1 MNMSLK
7 DYFEMGKKSEIEYE
21 RKKRIRLGA
30 PKKPVKPSP
39 VSPAGIVMGLGV
51 LYQIVLPHCGMLLR
65 FCGTIKKVVGVI
77 RMDMKMLLKRFY
89 GNTAEWEEYRRFE
102 ELARAGKK

>member
-1 MNMSLK
+1 VSLK

-51 LYQIVLPHCGMLLR
+51 LYQIILPHCGMLLR
-65 FCGTIKKVVGVI
+65 FYAGLRKVVEVI
-77 RMDMKMLLKRFY
+77 RIDAKMLLKRFY

-102 ELARAGKK
+102 ELARRGKN